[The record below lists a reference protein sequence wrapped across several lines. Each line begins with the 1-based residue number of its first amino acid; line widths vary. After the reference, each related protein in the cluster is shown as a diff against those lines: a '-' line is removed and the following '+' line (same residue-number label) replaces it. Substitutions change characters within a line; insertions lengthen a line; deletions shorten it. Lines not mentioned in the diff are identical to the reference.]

1 MFFGISLFLLTILL
15 EFLICIEITLTLHRM
30 AGIYIHIPFCKQKCS
45 YCDFHFSTTYHSYRE
60 KMIESICKE
69 ILLRKEEINEPIET
83 IYFGGGTPS
92 ILLKDELALLLSII
106 QTSFTV
112 KDTSEITLEANPDDL
127 TFEKLVEFKSVGIN
141 RLSIGLQSFRAE
153 DLKWMNRAHTAEESL
168 NCIPMAQKAGFNN
181 ISIDLIYGLPNLTI
195 VEWADMIDIAIQ
207 LDVQHISAYCL
218 TVEGK
223 TALKKWVDS
232 KQIYL
237 SNEDEQSDQFELL
250 VQKLKNAG
258 INQYEISNFS
268 KPNFESKHNS
278 SYWKGIHYTG
288 IGPSAHSFNGKS
300 RSWNVSN
307 NRSYIKALEND
318 EKWFEIEILS
328 IENQFNEFILTGL
341 RTIYGLNLDKLKEI
355 CEPPKT
361 FWKTLNQFIDCNW
374 LKQEE
379 NIISLTEEGKLKA
392 DHIASEL
399 FI

>member
-1 MFFGISLFLLTILL
+1 LLTILQQ
-15 EFLICIEITLTLHRM
+15 FLFGIEITLTLHRM

-45 YCDFHFSTTYHSYRE
+45 YCDFHFSTTYHAYRE
-60 KMIESICKE
+60 KMILSICKE
-69 ILLRKEEINEPIET
+69 IKLRSKELNEPIET

-92 ILLKDELALLLSII
+92 LLLENELFLLLSTIK
-106 QTSFTV
+106 TSFEV
-112 KDTSEITLEANPDDL
+112 KDHLEITLESNPDDL
-127 TFEKLVEFKSVGIN
+127 TFEKLIEFKSVGIN
-141 RLSIGLQSFRAE
+141 RLSIGLQSFRSE
-153 DLKWMNRAHTAEESL
+153 DLEWMNRAHTAEESL
-168 NCIPMAQKAGFNN
+168 NCIPLAQKAGFNN

-195 VEWADMIDIAIQ
+195 SEWENMIDIAIQ

-232 KQIYL
+232 KLISI

-278 SYWKGIHYTG
+278 SYWKGIHYIG

-328 IENQFNEFILTGL
+328 IENQFNELILTGL

-361 FWKTLNQFIDCNW
+361 FWNTLNRFIDSNW
-374 LKQEE
+374 VIQEK
-379 NIISLTEEGKLKA
+379 NYIYLSEEGKLKA

>member
-1 MFFGISLFLLTILL
+1 
-15 EFLICIEITLTLHRM
+15 M

-45 YCDFHFSTTYHSYRE
+45 YCDFHFSTTFHSYRE
-60 KMIESICKE
+60 EMISSICKE
-69 ILLRKEEINEPIET
+69 IKLRSNEINESIET

-92 ILLKDELALLLSII
+92 LLDQEELTLLLTSI
-106 QTSFTV
+106 QSSYTV
-112 KDTSEITLEANPDDL
+112 IDSPEITLEANPDDL
-127 TFEKLVEFKSVGIN
+127 TFEKLTNFKSVGIN

-181 ISIDLIYGLPNLTI
+181 ISIDLIYGLPNLPL
-195 VEWADMIDIAIQ
+195 VEWEKMIDIAIQ
-207 LDVQHISAYCL
+207 LNVQHISAYCL

-223 TALKKWVDS
+223 TALKKWVDT
-232 KQIYL
+232 KQISV
-237 SNEDEQSDQFELL
+237 SNEDEQSDQFDLL
-250 VQKLKNAG
+250 VQKLNEVG

-268 KPNFESKHNS
+268 KINFESKHNS
-278 SYWKGIHYTG
+278 SYWKGIHYIG
-288 IGPSAHSFNGKS
+288 VGPSAHSFNGKS

-307 NRSYIKALEND
+307 NTNYIKALSNGQN
-318 EKWFEIEILS
+318 WFETEILS
-328 IENQFNEFILTGL
+328 IENQFNELILTGL
-341 RTIYGLNLDKLKEI
+341 RTIYGLNLDKLKNI

-374 LKQEE
+374 LKQEI

>member
-1 MFFGISLFLLTILL
+1 
-15 EFLICIEITLTLHRM
+15 M

-45 YCDFHFSTTYHSYRE
+45 YCDFHFSTTFHSYRE
-60 KMIESICKE
+60 EMISSICKE
-69 ILLRKEEINEPIET
+69 FKLRSNEINEPIET

-92 ILLKDELALLLSII
+92 LLDQEELTLLLTSI
-106 QTSFTV
+106 QSSYTV
-112 KDTSEITLEANPDDL
+112 IDSPEITLEANPDDL
-127 TFEKLVEFKSVGIN
+127 TFEKLTNFKSVGIN

-168 NCIPMAQKAGFNN
+168 NCIPMAQKAGFSN
-181 ISIDLIYGLPNLTI
+181 ISIDLIYGLPNLPL
-195 VEWADMIDIAIQ
+195 VEWEKMIDIAIQ
-207 LDVQHISAYCL
+207 LNVQHISAYCL

-223 TALKKWVDS
+223 TALKKWVDT
-232 KQIYL
+232 KQISV
-237 SNEDEQSDQFELL
+237 SNEDEQSDQFDLL
-250 VQKLKNAG
+250 VQKLNEVG

-268 KPNFESKHNS
+268 KINFESKHNS
-278 SYWKGIHYTG
+278 SYWKGIHYIG
-288 IGPSAHSFNGKS
+288 VGPSAHSFNGKS

-307 NRSYIKALEND
+307 NTNYIKALSNGQN
-318 EKWFEIEILS
+318 WFETEILS
-328 IENQFNEFILTGL
+328 IENQFNELILTGL
-341 RTIYGLNLDKLKEI
+341 RTIYGLNLDKLKNI

-374 LKQEE
+374 LKQEI